1 MAQFSIKP
9 GNAQKTVTDEEKF
22 IRELA
27 GFEDEI
33 HRINN
38 SLGFRVT
45 SSAQIRSRLNSA
57 ADRVGGYQSRMSSM
71 RSALSEV
78 VNVYSSTENAIIG
91 NLNVGNAKISVE
103 SGGNHE
109 ANDKFDWVSPF
120 WDLVGSVGVVGGAIG
135 TLGEFLTSS
144 KVPGAR
150 WSELFKDTWN
160 TGWDIFDVVKTCRG
174 DTSVNWV
181 KEIFGLNTDT
191 ALKSI
196 NAEILSDI
204 GGAQK
209 FKSGFQ
215 AGIMD
220 TLGDFKTGAGAVKQ
234 VGGIILS
241 GAVNAFE
248 NKKEYED
255 GKISAGRAVAETL
268 TETAV
273 DWGKDL
279 LIGAAVT
286 AGFAAAGIAA
296 PAVAV
301 GAATVAVSVAADWVC
316 EKVCGKKL
324 TEAVSDAILDGA
336 EKVVDGFMTGAKEVK
351 KGVDAFWKS
360 AASGWNAFT
369 GSLGAAF
376 A

>member
-9 GNAQKTVTDEEKF
+9 DNVQKTVTDEEKF
-22 IRELA
+22 ICELV
-27 GFEDEI
+27 GIEDEI

-45 SSAQIRSRLNSA
+45 SSAQIRSRLNGA
-57 ADRVGGYQSRMSSM
+57 ADRIGGYQSHMSSM
-71 RSALSEV
+71 KSALSEV

-91 NLNVGNAKISVE
+91 NLNVGDAKIGGE
-103 SGGNHE
+103 SGGQNVT
-109 ANDKFDWVSPF
+109 NDKFNWVSPF
-120 WDLVGSVGVVGGAIG
+120 WDLVGSAGVVGGAIG
-135 TLGEFLTSS
+135 AWGEFLTSS

-174 DTSVNWV
+174 DTSVNWA

-196 NAEILSDI
+196 ETEILSDVS
-204 GGAQK
+204 GAQK
-209 FKSGFQ
+209 LKSGFR
-215 AGIMD
+215 AGIKD
-220 TLGDFKTGAGAVKQ
+220 TLGDFKTGAGTAKQ

-241 GAVNAFE
+241 GAVNSFE
-248 NKKEYED
+248 NMEEYKSGE
-255 GKISAGRAVAETL
+255 ISVGRAVAETI

-316 EKVCGKKL
+316 ERVCGKKL

-336 EKVVDGFMTGAKEVK
+336 EKVVDGFRTGAKAVK
-351 KGVDAFWKS
+351 EGVDAFWKS

>member
-1 MAQFSIKP
+1 MAQFSVKP
-9 GNAQKTVTDEEKF
+9 DNAKRTIIDEERL

-27 GFEDEI
+27 ALEDEI
-33 HRINN
+33 RHISN
-38 SLGFRVT
+38 SLGFRVM
-45 SSAQIRSRLNSA
+45 SSANIRGRLQGA
-57 ADRVGGYQSRMSSM
+57 ADRVDNHRNSMSNM
-71 RSALSEV
+71 KNALGDSL
-78 VNVYSSTENAIIG
+78 NKYNNTENAILG
-91 NLNVGNAKISVE
+91 NLIVGNMKIIGQ
-103 SGGNHE
+103 SGGEHATNE
-109 ANDKFDWVSPF
+109 KFDWVSPF
-120 WDLVGSVGVVGGAIG
+120 WDLVGSVGVVGGTIG
-135 TLGEFLTSS
+135 AFGEFLTSG

-150 WSELFKDTWN
+150 WNELFKDIWDV
-160 TGWDIFDVVKTCRG
+160 GWDIGDVVKKCRG
-174 DTSVNWV
+174 DASVSWA
-181 KEIFGLNTDT
+181 KEIFGLNPDT

-196 NAEILSDI
+196 ESEILSDI
-204 GGAQK
+204 GRTQK
-209 FKSGFQ
+209 FKYGFQ
-215 AGIMD
+215 AGIKD
-220 TLGDFKTGAGAVKQ
+220 TLEDFSTGVGRAKQ
-234 VGGIILS
+234 IGGIILS

-248 NKKEYED
+248 NREEYKRGE
-255 GKISAGRAVAETL
+255 ISAGRAVAETI

-336 EKVVDGFMTGAKEVK
+336 EKVVDGIKTGAKVVK
-351 KGVDAFWKS
+351 EGVDAFWKS
-360 AASGWNAFT
+360 AASGWNAFM
-369 GSLGAAF
+369 GNVGAAF